1 MNEKT
6 GRFLVCHETLGRFW
20 SLPKGVMDAGDRDM
34 ACAACRE
41 LREETG
47 IVLEPHDL
55 QFLGKYEY
63 RDVKDLAVFIY
74 HAPDAEAEYELPRLR
89 CESRFERRYS
99 TKSGEQR
106 SSMLPEIDRYRFINA
121 EEAQR
126 IMNKRQAE
134 IVSEALDSVS

>member
-1 MNEKT
+1 MSDEEAITLPAEKKTKELSCGVIYMNEKT

-55 QFLGKYEY
+55 
-63 RDVKDLAVFIY
+63 
-74 HAPDAEAEYELPRLR
+74 
-89 CESRFERRYS
+89 
-99 TKSGEQR
+99 
-106 SSMLPEIDRYRFINA
+106 
-121 EEAQR
+121 
-126 IMNKRQAE
+126 
-134 IVSEALDSVS
+134 